1 MACVV
6 YSFSFFGGL
15 FGFGGEVRWQICWPA
30 ESIAGHFFWRGM
42 IGVAEQRIGFDVV
55 AVD

>member
-42 IGVAEQRIGFDVV
+42 IGVAEQRIVFDVV